1 MNKINIL
8 DSSIFNRIAA
18 GEVVE
23 RPYSVLK
30 ELLDNSIDA
39 KASEIEIRVYEGG
52 TKQIQVAD
60 NGSGI
65 EYDDLPRVFLPHAT
79 SKIKSV
85 DDLDKI
91 GTLGFR
97 GEALASIGAVSEVEV
112 ISKTNSCDY
121 GGKLSISGGKNQSI
135 EQIGAKNGTKVT
147 VSNLFFNIP
156 ARAKFLKK
164 PRQEA
169 SEITN
174 LVARYILAN
183 PNIKIRYFLDDTEVY
198 SSTGNGLFEAIYSV
212 YGKTTT
218 ENILPINYSSSSG
231 IKVSGYIGY
240 PTFSKPNR
248 TYQTLIVNGRYVQ
261 NSMVSLC
268 VYNAFEHYLMKGQFP
283 FYVININLPLDTVDV
298 NVHPNKM
305 DIRFENSNAIYGV
318 VYQGIMNA
326 LNDHAKSVIE
336 VNKKV
341 YDYKMPA
348 SSGGVSF
355 GDSNSNSTQKIEPVE
370 IKFNNSNLSN
380 NESTHEIANDSAN
393 RDTESPNFVKFYG
406 TLAKDNTKF
415 SQSNAILSNVFEK
428 VSSAEQFENN
438 KSEQV
443 STNQNQMFSKID
455 VLEQEKN
462 IFSNEKKQETM
473 FDSKSYHYVGTLFDT
488 FVIVELDDDA
498 FMIDQHAAHER
509 LLYDKFRKQVNDREV
524 SIQSLLVPYTFNVN
538 NLEKQFIEDNLTNLS
553 ELGFD
558 IAEFGSMT
566 YKVSTI
572 PSLLYGIN
580 LKTFFDE
587 ILAELSVFKQ
597 LKQADLIISK
607 LMQHSC
613 KTAIKAGDKLS
624 QNEIECLINQM
635 QDTNMQLQ
643 CPHGRPA
650 VIKITKKEIE
660 KWFKR
665 IV

>member
-1 MNKINIL
+1 M
-8 DSSIFNRIAA
+8 
-18 GEVVE
+18 
-23 RPYSVLK
+23 
-30 ELLDNSIDA
+30 
-39 KASEIEIRVYEGG
+39 
-52 TKQIQVAD
+52 
-60 NGSGI
+60 
-65 EYDDLPRVFLPHAT
+65 
-79 SKIKSV
+79 
-85 DDLDKI
+85 
-91 GTLGFR
+91 
-97 GEALASIGAVSEVEV
+97 
-112 ISKTNSCDY
+112 
-121 GGKLSISGGKNQSI
+121 
-135 EQIGAKNGTKVT
+135 
-147 VSNLFFNIP
+147 
-156 ARAKFLKK
+156 
-164 PRQEA
+164 
-169 SEITN
+169 
-174 LVARYILAN
+174 
-183 PNIKIRYFLDDTEVY
+183 
-198 SSTGNGLFEAIYSV
+198 
-212 YGKTTT
+212 
-218 ENILPINYSSSSG
+218 
-231 IKVSGYIGY
+231 
-240 PTFSKPNR
+240 
-248 TYQTLIVNGRYVQ
+248 
-261 NSMVSLC
+261 
-268 VYNAFEHYLMKGQFP
+268 
-283 FYVININLPLDTVDV
+283 
-298 NVHPNKM
+298 
-305 DIRFENSNAIYGV
+305 
-318 VYQGIMNA
+318 
-326 LNDHAKSVIE
+326 
-336 VNKKV
+336 
-341 YDYKMPA
+341 
-348 SSGGVSF
+348 
-355 GDSNSNSTQKIEPVE
+355 
-370 IKFNNSNLSN
+370 
-380 NESTHEIANDSAN
+380 
-393 RDTESPNFVKFYG
+393 
-406 TLAKDNTKF
+406 AKDNTKF

-443 STNQNQMFSKID
+443 SNNQNQMFSKID